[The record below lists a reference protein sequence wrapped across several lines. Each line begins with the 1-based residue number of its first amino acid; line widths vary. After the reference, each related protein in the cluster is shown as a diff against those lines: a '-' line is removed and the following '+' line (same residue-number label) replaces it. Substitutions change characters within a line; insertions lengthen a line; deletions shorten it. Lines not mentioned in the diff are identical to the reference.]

1 MPGTDVKEG
10 KVKSWNDL
18 KGFGFIEIPGEED
31 LFVHRTNLVGVD
43 ALNVGDDVKFV
54 IGFDDRKKKNRAENV
69 TGGTGA
75 KGRGKGFG
83 QGSHHGTVKSWN
95 DERGFGFIETP
106 GEEDIF
112 VHRNDLN
119 GADALNIGDRVSY
132 NREYDDR
139 KGKHCAKSVSG
150 GTGMKGGGGKGVYGG
165 YQSYQ
170 QPSYPSSY
178 PPGYPGPPPGYSAPP
193 PYPYSAGPP
202 PAGPPAGFPTYPG
215 YSQPGAFP
223 SPYAAAP
230 PSYGDYGPPRA
241 Y

>member
-1 MPGTDVKEG
+1 MQGGDVKEG
-10 KVKSWNDL
+10 NVKSWNDL

-43 ALNVGDDVKFV
+43 ALNVGDEVKFV

-69 TGGTGA
+69 TGGTGS

-83 QGSHHGTVKSWN
+83 AGSHQGTVKSWN

-112 VHRNDLN
+112 VHRNDLA
-119 GADALNIGDRVSY
+119 GADALNVGDRVSY
-132 NREYDDR
+132 NREYDER

-165 YQSYQ
+165 YPSYQ
-170 QPSYPSSY
+170 QPSYPSSF
-178 PPGYPGPPPGYSAPP
+178 PSGFAPGPYNAPAPYSYPGVPSAPP
-193 PYPYSAGPP
+193 T
-202 PAGPPAGFPTYPG
+202 GFPTYPG
-215 YSQPGAFP
+215 YSPPGAFT
-223 SPYAAAP
+223 SPYGAP
-230 PSYGDYGPPRA
+230 PAYGGGYGPPRA